1 MNQIDKYR
9 RVEEDQ
15 LQRKGKEK
23 MIPQEMRDLRSN
35 RSHNNQPRKDFVGKP
50 GSANTHA
57 VNAVF

>member
-1 MNQIDKYR
+1 MNRIDKYR

-23 MIPQEMRDLRSN
+23 MIPQEMRDFRSN
-35 RSHNNQPRKDFVGKP
+35 RSHNNQPRKDFFGKP